1 MGNKK
6 QLMITRILLF
16 IYFIILTW
24 VIVFKMRTDFEGFTG
39 FRSINLIPFHASVIV
54 NGRIDMSEIYLNIF
68 AFVPFGVYISILK
81 EKWNF
86 LQKTLPIFLISFA
99 YETTQYILAVGV
111 SDITDLIG
119 NTCGGMAGILIY
131 WLLSK
136 LLKDNTIKVVNI
148 LAILGTVLLAALIG
162 ILIIFN
168 L

>member
-1 MGNKK
+1 MRNKR
-6 QLMITRILLF
+6 QLTITRILLF

-24 VIVFKMRTDFEGFTG
+24 VIVFKMRTDFEGFAG
-39 FRSINLIPFHASVIV
+39 FRSINLIPFQASVII

-68 AFVPFGVYISILK
+68 AFVPFGIYISILK

-86 LQKTLPIFLISFA
+86 LQKTLPIFLISLA

-111 SDITDLIG
+111 SDITDLMG

-136 LLKDNTIKVVNI
+136 LLKDNTIKAVNI
-148 LAILGTVLLAALIG
+148 LAVIGTVFLTALMG
-162 ILIIFN
+162 VLIVFN
-168 L
+168 W

>member
-1 MGNKK
+1 MGNKR
-6 QLMITRILLF
+6 QLTITRILLF

-24 VIVFKMRTDFEGFTG
+24 VIVFKMRTDFEGFAG
-39 FRSINLIPFHASVIV
+39 FRRINLIPFQASVVI

-68 AFVPFGVYISILK
+68 AFVPFGMYISILK

-86 LQKTLPIFLISFA
+86 LQKTLPIFLISLA

-111 SDITDLIG
+111 SDITDLMG

-136 LLKDNTIKVVNI
+136 LLKDNTIKAVNI
-148 LAILGTVLLAALIG
+148 SAVIGTVFLTALMG
-162 ILIIFN
+162 VLIIFN
-168 L
+168 W